1 MAKEEDGTVMK
12 KVQDAYTLRCSPQV
26 HGVVH
31 DTLKFVRSILKV
43 EMNSATDNPVCLYRS
58 YMLTPCMVTLHA
70 CMNDCIMFYLSWYS
84 HVKIKQCLEET
95 FMGSTQGRY
104 VCECMPGSTYVTQFI
119 TN

>member
-43 EMNSATDNPVCLYRS
+43 EMNSATDNPVRLYKL
-58 YMLTPCMVTLHA
+58 YAHTLLYA
-70 CMNDCIMFYLSWYS
+70 W
-84 HVKIKQCLEET
+84 
-95 FMGSTQGRY
+95 
-104 VCECMPGSTYVTQFI
+104 
-119 TN
+119 